1 MTKLQK
7 LQLEQSEKR
16 EKLNALNAL
25 DKLTLEQRAE
35 LQPLVDRLTE
45 LEPELRAAIAAEPD
59 PDDKTKKTE
68 PKDEEKEVR
77 KLQQRAR
84 LQPFVREALEYKPVD
99 GAEAELRAAVMPGAG
114 EGIPFELL
122 LTPEQRAALWDQPK
136 AEERAVTPVAD
147 SAKSDGSRSAV
158 LERVF
163 TRSVAARLGV
173 SFDTVETGASVYPV
187 MLTGTTASAQAA
199 SGEQAAVA
207 GSFEGHSLSP
217 RRISGSYEYQIEDS
231 ATMPDL
237 EATLQRDL
245 AAVLTDAL
253 DDQVV
258 NGDGTAPNF
267 TGFLAELEA
276 ADDPTAVTAWDDILE
291 VFAGE
296 VDGLNAYELTDL
308 RAIVGPAS
316 FRYLATLFAPV
327 ASVTHP
333 QQSSLDYTRE
343 RTGGLSA
350 SSRIPVPASSIQT
363 GIMALTSYP
372 GRNAVLPVWNT
383 GGFSLIRDPYTQA
396 KKGVVGLTAQMLAN
410 FKVLREAG
418 WSLFKIRT
426 A

>member
-1 MTKLQK
+1 MTKLQR

-16 EKLNALNAL
+16 ERLNVLNAV
-25 DKLTLEQRAE
+25 DELTTEQRAE

-59 PDDKTKKTE
+59 PADKTKET
-68 PKDEEKEVR
+68 PKGEEKEV
-77 KLQQRAR
+77 KSLQQRAR
-84 LQPFVREALEYKPVD
+84 LQPFVREAIEHKPVD

-114 EGIPFELL
+114 DGIPFELL
-122 LTPEQRAALWDQPK
+122 LTPQQRAALYEQPK

-147 SAKSDGSRSAV
+147 SAKSDGSRAAV

-187 MLTGTTASAQAA
+187 MLTGTTASAQSA

-217 RRISGSYEYQIEDS
+217 RRITGSYEYQIEDA

-253 DDQVV
+253 DDQVT

-267 TGFLAELEA
+267 TGFLAELTA
-276 ADDPTAVTAWDDILE
+276 ADDPTAVTAWADVLSLY
-291 VFAGE
+291 AGE
-296 VDGLNAYELTDL
+296 VDGLNAYELSDL

-316 FRYLATLFAPV
+316 FRYLANLFPPV

-333 QQSSLDYTRE
+333 QQSALDYTRE

-350 SSRIPVPASSIQT
+350 SSRIPVPGNDNIQT

-383 GGFSLIRDPYTQA
+383 GGFSLIRDPYTKA
-396 KKGVVGLTAQMLAN
+396 KSGVVGLTAQMLAN
-410 FKVLREAG
+410 FKILREAG
-418 WSLFKIRT
+418 WALFKIKT

>member
-1 MTKLQK
+1 M
-7 LQLEQSEKR
+7 
-16 EKLNALNAL
+16 
-25 DKLTLEQRAE
+25 
-35 LQPLVDRLTE
+35 
-45 LEPELRAAIAAEPD
+45 
-59 PDDKTKKTE
+59 
-68 PKDEEKEVR
+68 
-77 KLQQRAR
+77 
-84 LQPFVREALEYKPVD
+84 
-99 GAEAELRAAVMPGAG
+99 
-114 EGIPFELL
+114 
-122 LTPEQRAALWDQPK
+122 
-136 AEERAVTPVAD
+136 
-147 SAKSDGSRSAV
+147 

-173 SFDTVETGASVYPV
+173 SFDTVEVGASVYPV

-217 RRISGSYEYQIEDS
+217 RRISGSYEYQIEDA

-276 ADDPTAVTAWDDILE
+276 ADDPAAATVWADVLSL
-291 VFAGE
+291 FAGE
-296 VDGLNAYELTDL
+296 VDGLNAYELSDL

-316 FRYLATLFAPV
+316 FRYLANLFPPV

-350 SSRIPVPASSIQT
+350 SSRIPVAGNDNIQT

-410 FKVLREAG
+410 FKILREAG